1 MRLPQLWN
9 VAMCILGLLGRAP
22 GDRAVTVRIT
32 GVLNFPT
39 GSSSPDLRPWEKRLP
54 PPVPRPHVS
63 QLASL
68 SLSGLQAAAHWLLKM
83 RLVRGSAHGEPF
95 PFQALERKS
104 AAIRRGDFQFI
115 WSPLKASNL
124 HTYFFFLKSDAQ
136 KTKHILL
143 YNPIYTQSKI
153 FMSPIITLPHAMHS
167 AIFPF

>member
-1 MRLPQLWN
+1 MGTKGELTQLSQQADSQGVARLNSWKPAPWSAPDGEEGWILPPGRSAESKPAGLWN

-68 SLSGLQAAAHWLLKM
+68 SLSGLQAAAHWLIKM
-83 RLVRGSAHGEPF
+83 RLVRGSAH
-95 PFQALERKS
+95 
-104 AAIRRGDFQFI
+104 
-115 WSPLKASNL
+115 
-124 HTYFFFLKSDAQ
+124 
-136 KTKHILL
+136 
-143 YNPIYTQSKI
+143 
-153 FMSPIITLPHAMHS
+153 
-167 AIFPF
+167 